1 MHSKLKWLPIPADLD
16 ILPIDEQFLVIDK
29 NATLYFAVY
38 DGDDLLVDVPEDF
51 EEDEIDIKYYATIRL
66 PEGL

>member
-1 MHSKLKWLPIPADLD
+1 MKTKLHWLPIPADLD

-29 NATLYFAVY
+29 NATLFFAVY